1 VPTENGDLLMWLS
14 QFSPGELAEGLK
26 AGLPI
31 VVVAVFAIVIGGTL
45 LWNGIGSQLLAH
57 KSIGYGTD
65 YGDGGGKWW
74 PHLTLGCLV
83 AVALFLAF
91 GSGIAL
97 GQGVSLPGSD
107 ESGQLEAAGTLIR
120 IIDTGLFK
128 WMARIMAGLCILSS
142 GWALKE
148 QRFGVAV
155 ICIVGAILFGTAPT
169 WVANIFEIGG
179 GDGLFSQ
186 SIEQIQIG
194 VRSLYA

>member
-1 VPTENGDLLMWLS
+1 M
-14 QFSPGELAEGLK
+14 
-26 AGLPI
+26 GLPI
-31 VVVAVFAIVIGGTL
+31 TIVAIFAIVIGGTV
-45 LWNGIGSQLLAH
+45 LWNGIGSQFLAQ
-57 KSIGYGTD
+57 KSPGYGFN
-65 YGDGGGKWW
+65 GDEDGSQWW
-74 PHLTLGCLV
+74 PHLALGCLF
-83 AVALFLAF
+83 AAALYLVF

-97 GQGVSLPGSD
+97 GQVTLPGSD

-148 QRFGVAV
+148 QRFGVSV
-155 ICIVGAILFGTAPT
+155 ICIVGAIIFGTAPT

-186 SIEQIQIG
+186 SIEQIQNG